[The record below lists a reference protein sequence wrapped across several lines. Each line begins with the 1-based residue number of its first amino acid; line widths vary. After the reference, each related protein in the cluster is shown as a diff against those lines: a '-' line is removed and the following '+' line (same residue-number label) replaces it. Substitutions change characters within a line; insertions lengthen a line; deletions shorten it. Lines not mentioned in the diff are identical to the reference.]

1 MADTRL
7 ELILSAR
14 DEASRKVQDLE
25 NNVRKTQ
32 GRLGNMFAGATQAS
46 QQFAVALTAAATAMS
61 ALAFSGL
68 KTAGELES
76 AEQGFKAL
84 LGSAEA
90 AEITMARIKKEAAA
104 TPFELQGLVQGTQA
118 LAAITKDGD
127 AAIDILLDVGKA
139 VAISG
144 KGQAELNNVIMNLQ
158 QVASTG
164 KVMEIDIRQF
174 QRAIPVFNDILAA
187 ADLTTDQLKEAD
199 NAAELLFG
207 AFKKAGEAGGMTAE
221 GFTAQAGTFNQL
233 MSNLS
238 DTFTIFM
245 SDFVQATGI
254 FDAAKD
260 ALSGFIDY
268 ISANQSTIIDFARN
282 AIAWLKENGVVL
294 AGVIVGAL
302 TPAFIAMAGAVALV
316 TAKLSIFMAIG
327 GLLASK
333 FEEIKAAYDANFG
346 GIKENIENFGKVF
359 EEQVIPAFY
368 NFVAT
373 VQQVG
378 QTLMEWA
385 TTTAQFIGAKWNEF
399 ARSTGLSMEDVQGF
413 FQSFI
418 DFLNGVILPTVQ
430 FIAYN
435 IIQAFKAMQPVI
447 DFLLRTIGELFRAA
461 FDVIQGIMDVF
472 TAVFTGDWE
481 KLKTG
486 VLRIVG
492 GLGKALGSAFKF
504 ITEGALRI
512 FKLMVDGIVGFF
524 TSLYHVLSQLVS
536 NIGKMIWEAWESV
549 INGILE
555 FAGRVSEELGKIWDA
570 ITTGFTD
577 LVGRAWQWGVDLIQ
591 GFINGVGSMVE
602 NAKNAVGDFANGVVG
617 SVTGIFQFGSP
628 SKLFKQFGEWTIEGF
643 GLGVEGA
650 SAFALQKGKVFAETF
665 SEFGEQIV
673 ASYETTRD
681 ELADVLSTLNSEH
694 ASKMADFRSEIE
706 ETKRAIGELKTE
718 YANMARSEGEKFG
731 DMFVQQE
738 EKVRSLQ
745 AQLSNARVSDNRD
758 DQKIAE
764 LQAQLDKE
772 QEVLQQ
778 AREFYKQDE
787 AQLKADLM
795 ELERVHSMNKKAL
808 AEADTIEEQ
817 AKAQLRLEQ
826 TSRQLEYLRI
836 KEENFATEKKNLLMG
851 VEKARDKVGK
861 SEMEL
866 FIENMTTKRVEEAKK
881 YEEELLM
888 LENKLKD
895 QQGAMISEID
905 MYNRKSKYI
914 IQTQAIVEQEFKAS
928 LERQTHITQGETTK
942 QIEMFERLAAA
953 ARAAAA
959 AMAGAGVG
967 RYATGG
973 IVGDFSATP
982 RNIGT
987 DTVPAML
994 TPGEIVLNAAQQRN
1008 LASALNGGGGG
1019 TNINISID
1027 TMVGSEEFAME
1038 MGDHIVKNLALN
1050 TAI

>member
-25 NNVRKTQ
+25 NNVRKTE
-32 GRLGNMFAGATQAS
+32 GRLSGMFAGATQAS
-46 QQFAVALTAAATAMS
+46 QQFAVALATAAAAVG
-61 ALAFSGL
+61 ALGYSGL

-76 AEQGFKAL
+76 AQQGFKAL

-254 FDAAKD
+254 FDAAKE
-260 ALSGFIDY
+260 ALAGFIDY
-268 ISANQSTIIDFARN
+268 ISANQSTIIEFARN

-294 AGVIVGAL
+294 AGVIAGAL

-346 GIKENIENFGKVF
+346 GIRESVENFGAVF
-359 EEQVIPAFY
+359 EEKIIPAFN

-373 VQQVG
+373 AQQVG

-385 TTTAQFIGAKWNEF
+385 TQVVSFLSDKWDQFAK
-399 ARSTGLSMEDVQGF
+399 STGLSLEDIQGF
-413 FQSFI
+413 FQSFV
-418 DFLNGVILPTVQ
+418 DFLNGVIVPTIGFV
-430 FIAYN
+430 AHWLG
-435 IIQAFKAMQPVI
+435 QAFLAVQPVI
-447 DFLLRTIGELFRAA
+447 DLFLRTLGELFRAA
-461 FDVIQGIMDVF
+461 FDVIQGVMDVF

-481 KLKTG
+481 KLKAG
-486 VLRIVG
+486 VMRIVG
-492 GLGKALGSAFKF
+492 GLAKALGTMFKLMV
-504 ITEGALRI
+504 EGAIRL
-512 FKLMVDGIVGFF
+512 FQLMVDGIVGFF
-524 TSLYHVLSQLVS
+524 TGLLHILTQLAGNIAKMLGDAWNGMVEGVL
-536 NIGKMIWEAWESV
+536 G
-549 INGILE
+549 
-555 FAGRVSEELGKIWDA
+555 FAGRIGEEMGKIWES
-570 ITTGFTD
+570 ITTGFTE
-577 LVGRAWQWGVDLIQ
+577 LVSKAYQWGVDLIQ
-591 GFINGVGSMVE
+591 GFINGVGSMAQ
-602 NAKNAVGDFANGVVG
+602 NAYNAVGDFAGGVA
-617 SVTGIFQFGSP
+617 SQVTGFFGIQSP
-628 SKLFKQFGEWTIEGF
+628 SKLFKQYGEWTIEGF

-650 SAFALQKGKVFAETF
+650 SAFALQKGEVFAETF

-706 ETKRAIGELKTE
+706 ETKNAISELKTE

-731 DMFVQQE
+731 DMFVKQE
-738 EKVRSLQ
+738 EKVKSLQ
-745 AQLSNARVSDNRD
+745 SQIDNAMLSDNRD
-758 DQKIAE
+758 ERKIAE
-764 LQAQLDKE
+764 LRTQLANEQA
-772 QEVLQQ
+772 VLQE

-808 AEADTIEEQ
+808 AEADTLEEQ
-817 AKAQLRLEQ
+817 AKAQLKLEE
-826 TSRQLEYLRI
+826 TERQLQYLKL
-836 KEENFATEKKNLLMG
+836 KEEDFANEKKNLIMG
-851 VEKARDKVGK
+851 VEKARDKAGK

-866 FIENMTTKRVEEAKK
+866 YIDNMTAKRVEDALK
-881 YEEELLM
+881 YEEELAM
-888 LENKLKD
+888 MEQKLKD
-895 QQGAMISEID
+895 QQGAMILEID
-905 MYNRKSKYI
+905 LYNRKSKYI
-914 IQTQAIVEQEFKAS
+914 IQTQNIVEAEFKAS
-928 LERQTHITQGETTK
+928 LERQTSITETETTK
-942 QIEMFERLAAA
+942 QIVMFERLAAA

-959 AMAGAGVG
+959 AMAGAGVR
-967 RYATGG
+967 RYAEGG
-973 IVGDFSATP
+973 VVDSFSPMP
-982 RNIGT
+982 RNIGS

-1008 LASALNGGGGG
+1008 LASSLGYGGGG